1 MEKMTQVIQPQVA
14 KNFNVEVI
22 CRILSVLY
30 QNGPSKITNLAMSTH
45 LNHVSCKKYV
55 NLLITIDWIEI
66 EYVKAHTIINV
77 TNIGRTIF
85 KKLKRYDPE
94 RLLN

>member
-1 MEKMTQVIQPQVA
+1 
-14 KNFNVEVI
+14 
-22 CRILSVLY
+22 
-30 QNGPSKITNLAMSTH
+30 
-45 LNHVSCKKYV
+45 
-55 NLLITIDWIEI
+55 LLITIDWIEI
-66 EYVKAHTIINV
+66 EYVKTHTIINV